1 MIKYS
6 HPPPPHHR
14 PYFLVHNRMY
24 RRCCLVSTQDGAAH
38 WYFLVYDEEKLC
50 WRVKLCADC
59 ENCIIS
65 LPPLSPTHKY
75 IWTLTLFENVI
86 CFSSPFST
94 GLLSCTSH
102 AESHALAHPLSH
114 THTLTHT
121 HTKSVSL
128 QQLLGLHLISW
139 GIDFLPGI
147 TPCSSLVIMPT
158 LPRTERR
165 TANTASGLEIVS
177 VAHKQEQID
186 ILYTDENIV
195 VAYYMEAFL
204 YDQLF
209 LSRLSL
215 YIGNDQLIGY
225 RGRDVWEF
233 KSIFSVWN
241 TVQTTLTVKASV
253 HSVIFGLVRGNLWV
267 KDDEG
272 LGYQPRMVGKVT
284 HVWKSVHNQRK
295 IHTVPETDDQILQ
308 VKSTAASTVLTL
320 TKWYT
325 DIY

>member
-1 MIKYS
+1 MIKYAC
-6 HPPPPHHR
+6 PPPPRHR
-14 PYFLVHNRMY
+14 PYFLAHNRIY
-24 RRCCLVSTQDGAAH
+24 RRCCLARAAH
-38 WYFLVYDEEKLC
+38 RYFLVYDEEKLC

-65 LPPLSPTHKY
+65 LPAPPSTTHKY

-94 GLLSCTSH
+94 GLLRCTSH

-114 THTLTHT
+114 THTHTHTLSLSLTHT
-121 HTKSVSL
+121 RTKSVSL

-165 TANTASGLEIVS
+165 TANTASGLEIVP

-195 VAYYMEAFL
+195 VL
-204 YDQLF
+204 HG
-209 LSRLSL
+209 SLSL
-215 YIGNDQLIGY
+215 WPPSSFLGCLFTSGTINMLDIEAGMYGSLNPSPLYGIQFRQL
-225 RGRDVWEF
+225 
-233 KSIFSVWN
+233 
-241 TVQTTLTVKASV
+241 L
-253 HSVIFGLVRGNLWV
+253 L
-267 KDDEG
+267 
-272 LGYQPRMVGKVT
+272 
-284 HVWKSVHNQRK
+284 
-295 IHTVPETDDQILQ
+295 
-308 VKSTAASTVLTL
+308 
-320 TKWYT
+320 
-325 DIY
+325 